1 MKTKTEKQFV
11 RREQNNR
18 RLAGV
23 QAASWLGAGSVSQA
37 WPQLRTAAETAE
49 GTGRWGL
56 REARAG

>member
-37 WPQLRTAAETAE
+37 WPQLRTAAETA
-49 GTGRWGL
+49 
-56 REARAG
+56 RAQ

>member
-1 MKTKTEKQFV
+1 MEKKTEKQFV

-23 QAASWLGAGSVSQA
+23 QAACWLGAGWVSQA
-37 WPQLRTAAETAE
+37 WPQPRTAAETAE
-49 GTGRWGL
+49 DTVRWEL